1 MPLLLAAADVSPEA
15 TCSLE
20 AVPETVAAAEVVPA
34 TCCFRT
40 PALVI
45 DAAHVTEAPTRVIS
59 TAVAVTVEEAAI
71 LPATERPGL
80 FL

>member
-15 TCSLE
+15 TCNLE
-20 AVPETVAAAEVVPA
+20 AVLETEAAAETEPPA
-34 TCCFRT
+34 CCKRV

-45 DAAHVTEAPTRVIS
+45 DAAHVIEAPARVIS
-59 TAVAVTVEEAAI
+59 TAVAVAVAEAAI